1 MTSNKLIELIYD
13 KLADNDE
20 QEQFN
25 CSDVDDLYIDYVKNA
40 IYIGS
45 HGDYWEIKARKVE
58 DEAE

>member
-1 MTSNKLIELIYD
+1 MDKHKLMELIYD

-25 CSDVDDLYIDYVKNA
+25 CSDVDDLYIDYAENA
-40 IYIGS
+40 IYIGI

-58 DEAE
+58 HDAE

>member
-1 MTSNKLIELIYD
+1 MELIYD

-25 CSDVDDLYIDYVKNA
+25 CSDVDDLYIDYDKGI

-45 HGDYWEIKARKVE
+45 HGEYWEIKARKVKH
-58 DEAE
+58 D

>member
-1 MTSNKLIELIYD
+1 MTNNKLMELIYD

-25 CSDVDDLYIDYVKNA
+25 CSDVDDLYIDYDENA

-58 DEAE
+58 HEAE

>member
-1 MTSNKLIELIYD
+1 MTSNKLMELIYD

-25 CSDVDDLYIDYVKNA
+25 CSDVDDLYIDYDKNA

-45 HGDYWEIKARKVE
+45 HGVYWEIKARKVE
-58 DEAE
+58 HEAK

>member
-1 MTSNKLIELIYD
+1 MTSNKLMELIYD

-25 CSDVDDLYIDYVKNA
+25 CSDVDDLYIDYDKNA

-45 HGDYWEIKARKVE
+45 HGVYWEIKARKVE
-58 DEAE
+58 H

>member
-1 MTSNKLIELIYD
+1 MTSNKLMELIYD

-25 CSDVDDLYIDYVKNA
+25 CSDVDDLYIDYDKNT

-45 HGDYWEIKARKVE
+45 HGDYWEIKARKVKHE
-58 DEAE
+58 TE

>member
-1 MTSNKLIELIYD
+1 MTSYKLMELIYD

-25 CSDVDDLYIDYVKNA
+25 CSDVDDLYIDYDENA

-58 DEAE
+58 HEAE

>member
-1 MTSNKLIELIYD
+1 MDKYKLMELIYD

-20 QEQFN
+20 KEQFN
-25 CSDVDDLYIDYVKNA
+25 CSDVDDLYIDYDENA

-58 DEAE
+58 HE

>member
-1 MTSNKLIELIYD
+1 MTSNKLMELVYD

-25 CSDVDDLYIDYVKNA
+25 CSDVDDLYIDYDENA

-45 HGDYWEIKARKVE
+45 HGVYWEIKARKVKH
-58 DEAE
+58 D